1 VKPCNGAVVD
11 QNERIRMQHTE
22 HHLPRDLDAPAR
34 SRRLVENWVA
44 GHPRRHEIVLA
55 VSEIVANAVTHG
67 DPIESGITL
76 RFVSDGSLL
85 RVAVLQRGSA
95 FEPRINRELSGLKIV
110 DDIVDRWGIDEEDG
124 HVDVWFEID
133 NRVESESNG

>member
-1 VKPCNGAVVD
+1 V
-11 QNERIRMQHTE
+11 
-22 HHLPRDLDAPAR
+22 
-34 SRRLVENWVA
+34 S

-76 RFVSDGSLL
+76 RFASDDSRL

-95 FEPRINRELSGLKIV
+95 FEPRIDRDLSGLKIV

-133 NRVESESNG
+133 NRLESGSNR